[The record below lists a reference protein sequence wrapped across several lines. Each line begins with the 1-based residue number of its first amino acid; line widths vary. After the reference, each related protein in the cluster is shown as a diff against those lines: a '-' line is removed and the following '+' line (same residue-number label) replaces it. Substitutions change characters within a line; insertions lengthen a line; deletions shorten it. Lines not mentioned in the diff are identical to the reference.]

1 MGVRHRPR
9 HDPTEG
15 GPAVTPLQRMVAIQ
29 LAAALRDAMPAG
41 SFDENRFLDA
51 VRAAADEPDAA

>member
-1 MGVRHRPR
+1 M
-9 HDPTEG
+9 
-15 GPAVTPLQRMVAIQ
+15 TPLQRMVAIQ